1 MGNGYALH
9 AAEASWGTVP
19 GSGWRALEVNV
30 DGHKTSQE
38 VLQHKGLRSA
48 RSAPSAS
55 GRRIVK
61 QKATGSIEVPGFSNG
76 LGIFLRA
83 AASTASSGVHSGGTD
98 AYDQVYEWTTGP
110 ASGTGKS
117 ITTEI
122 YRDRR
127 SGTFDVWTY
136 SGGRVTSLEIGQTLD
151 QLLQF
156 KFAVDYKAAVRQGV
170 NPTRS
175 ETEVDADLVYAWPDA
190 TITLTPVGGS
200 GTAECVQSFTLTL
213 PNELDVDDWCLKAGV
228 SEVQTITKSGTWS
241 GGTFTLTV
249 LGATTAAIAYDA
261 NAATIQTAIETAGVP
276 AAYVTASGGPIGSTP
291 LTLTYSDTLGN
302 VTEATINTGS
312 VTGSTPGASV
322 STGTAGVSSS
332 RHEPMRTGTPAPTG
346 TLAWKYQGP
355 AYYDAFV
362 AGTEYALTAVWQ
374 GDVAIEGTTYPSLT
388 IEIPSL
394 FFTGDDPEISPDSPT
409 VQNLPFEV
417 TDNGT
422 DPVCTITV
430 VTSDTTY

>member
-9 AAEASWGTVP
+9 GSESTWGTVA
-19 GSGWRALEVNV
+19 SSFRALEVNT
-30 DGHKTSQE
+30 DGHKTTQGE
-38 VLQHKGLRSA
+38 PLRHKGLRAA
-48 RSAPSAS
+48 RSAPSS
-55 GRRIVK
+55 VGRRVVK
-61 QKATGSIEVPGFSNG
+61 QKGTGTIAVPGYSNG

-83 AASTASSGVHSGGTD
+83 AASTAASTNTGTLS
-98 AYDQVYEWTTGP
+98 YTQVYEFTTGP
-110 ASGTGKS
+110 PSNRS
-117 ITTEI
+117 ITTEL

-136 SGGRVTSLEIGQTLD
+136 LGGRVAQLDIGQTLD
-151 QLLQF
+151 DFLQF
-156 KFAVDYKAAVRQGV
+156 TFAMDYKSVVRQGV

-175 ETEVDADLVYAWPDA
+175 ETEVVPDLIYAWLDA

-200 GTAECVQSFTLTL
+200 GTAECVNSFSLSL

-249 LGATTAAIAYDA
+249 LGATTAAIDYDA
-261 NAATIQTAIETAGVP
+261 NAAAIQAAIEAAGVP
-276 AAYVTASGGPIGSTP
+276 AAYVTATGGPIGSTP
-291 LTLTYSDTLGN
+291 LTLTYSDTLGD
-302 VTEATINTGS
+302 VAAVTINTAS
-312 VTGSTPGASV
+312 VTGSTPGATV
-322 STGTAGVSSS
+322 ATPTPGVSSS

-346 TLAWKYQGP
+346 SLAWKYQGP

-362 AGTEYALTAVWQ
+362 AGEEFGLTAVWQ
-374 GDVAIEGTTYPSLT
+374 GDTGIEADGTVKPSLT

-409 VQNLPFEV
+409 VQSLPFEV
-417 TDNGT
+417 ADNGT
-422 DPVCTITV
+422 DPAVTITV

>member
-9 AAEASWGTVP
+9 ASETTWGTTP
-19 GSGWRALEVNV
+19 TSGYRALEVNV
-30 DGHKTSQE
+30 DGHKTTQE
-38 VLQHKGLRSA
+38 ILQHKGLRAA
-48 RSAPSAS
+48 RSAPSAA

-61 QKATGSIEVPGFSNG
+61 QKATGTIEIPGYSNG

-83 AASTASSGVHSGGTD
+83 AASTAASTNTGTLS
-98 AYDQVYEWTTGP
+98 YTQVYEWTTGP
-110 ASGTGKS
+110 PTNAA
-117 ITTEI
+117 ITTEV

-136 SGGRVTSLEIGQTLD
+136 SGGRVTSLEVGQTLD
-151 QLLQF
+151 QMLQL
-156 KFAVDYKAAVRQGV
+156 KFAMDYKSAVRQGSA
-170 NPTRS
+170 PTRS
-175 ETEVDADLVYAWPDA
+175 ETEVDPDLIYAWPDA

-200 GTAECVQSFTLTL
+200 GTAECVQSFALTL
-213 PNELDVDDWCLKAGV
+213 PNDLDVDDWCLKAGV
-228 SEVQTITKSGTWS
+228 SEVQTITKGGTWG

-249 LGATTAAIAYDA
+249 LGVTTAAIAYNA
-261 NAATIQTAIETAGVP
+261 TAATIQTAIETAGVP
-276 AAYVTASGGPIGSTP
+276 AAYVTATGGPISTTM
-291 LTLTYSDTLGN
+291 LSLTYSDTLGD
-302 VTEATINTGS
+302 VAAVTINTGS
-312 VTGSTPGASV
+312 VTGSAPTATVATP
-322 STGTAGVSSS
+322 TAGVSSS
-332 RHEPMRTGTPAPTG
+332 RHEPMRLSAPSPTG

-374 GDVAIEGTTYPSLT
+374 GDIGIEADGTIKPSLT

-394 FFTGDDPEISPDSPT
+394 FFTGDDPEISPDAAT

-422 DPVCTITV
+422 DPICTVTV